1 MPGMRVSVVARFVSH
16 PLIEFGV
23 RRRLAR
29 SSRRLGLPR
38 SGTVFYRS
46 RRGMNATVGSLRA
59 PTSHFRFPTVGRL
72 GLHSR
77 RPEPS
82 RARRA

>member
-1 MPGMRVSVVARFVSH
+1 MPPMRVSVVARFVSH
-16 PLIEFGV
+16 PLIEFGA
-23 RRRLAR
+23 RRRLAG

-38 SGTVFYRS
+38 SGTVFHRS
-46 RRGMNATVGSLRA
+46 RRGEVATIGSLRS
-59 PTSHFRFPTVGRL
+59 PTSLFRFPTVGRL
-72 GLHSR
+72 GLRAR